1 MFLYITENLVKKLF
15 KMISLGTLY
24 LSQNTLFVQ
33 IFLVKWKM
41 KKSKFFVENMDAA
54 SYSLKRKESTWLII
68 GAQFKSLNYNGIV
81 VH

>member
-1 MFLYITENLVKKLF
+1 
-15 KMISLGTLY
+15 
-24 LSQNTLFVQ
+24 
-33 IFLVKWKM
+33 M

-54 SYSLKRKESTWLII
+54 SYSLKRKESTWLVI